1 MSAWKDIWYTLT
13 RGSDGTRHPFGLS
26 VRRRADRYRFTRNG
40 RRLPGSTGP
49 IALIAFAVAFLGLCL
64 YVHHLGKQR
73 EDIQRSPE
81 YARALDTWNAQMEQH
96 HGRFAAAAQDD
107 ASLEVLRLL
116 AAVPNTAEDKG
127 FADNLSQRIL
137 HARQSRDSE
146 LRRAA
151 RDEEERKARSRN
163 LESGRT
169 ANATAANATAANAA
183 SPAGINPWERRPAA
197 RSPARPLL
205 PVQPGMGLDE
215 FKAHF
220 GDCFALGASL
230 PRQEGASFDLWD
242 FRAGDDCR
250 RRHPDGEG
258 KRAIFSS
265 DRLVLFGTASEIDRR
280 LSFRDADGNEFSLA
294 EVVRLNA
301 KKSPRA
307 NADSRDAAPRRP
319 AVDAYGNK
327 IPDAARDTARPT
339 PRRVDAYGNVI
350 ADAP

>member
-26 VRRRADRYRFTRNG
+26 VRRRADRYRLTRNG

-64 YVHHLGKQR
+64 YVHHLGKQMDGI
-73 EDIQRSPE
+73 ERSPE
-81 YARALDTWNAQMEQH
+81 YALAVDTWNAQMEQH

-146 LRRAA
+146 LRRVA
-151 RDEEERKARSRN
+151 REEEKRKARSGN

-169 ANATAANATAANAA
+169 ASATAANAA
-183 SPAGINPWERRPAA
+183 SPAGINPWERPPAA
-197 RSPARPLL
+197 RAPATPRPLL
-205 PVQPGMGLDE
+205 PVRPGMGLDD

-230 PRQEGASFDLWD
+230 PRQEGAPFDLWD

-258 KRAIFSS
+258 MRALFSG
-265 DRLVLFGTASEIDRR
+265 DRLVLFDTASEIDRR

-294 EVVRLNA
+294 EVARLNA

-319 AVDAYGNK
+319 TVDAYGNK
-327 IPDAARDTARPT
+327 IPDAARDTARPA

-350 ADAP
+350 ADDP